1 MSQENVEL
9 VGELIAA
16 VERQD
21 LPRLIELTDPEVEWH
36 SFLAELGEGGV
47 YHGHD
52 GMRRYVRDL
61 KDAWEFLSTDVDD
74 TLAVGTV
81 VLVVGQL
88 HYRGKGS
95 GVETRSPA
103 GYLVKFREGRVVYMR
118 AFRDPEHA
126 LEAVGLRE

>member
-1 MSQENVEL
+1 MSQENVAL

-21 LPRLIELTDPEVEWH
+21 LSRLVELTDPDVEWH
-36 SFLAELGEGGV
+36 SFMAELGEGGV

-52 GMRRYVRDL
+52 GMRRYVSDL
-61 KDAWEFLSTDVDD
+61 SDAWEFLSTDVDD
-74 TLAVGTV
+74 TLAVGAV

-103 GYLVKFREGRVVYMR
+103 GYLVKFRQGRVVYMR

-126 LEAVGLRE
+126 LEAVALRE